1 LQFNENENENEN
13 KIMGTIKGQN
23 LRVLVGNP
31 SKCVAAAT
39 SCTVHLSLQL
49 ESETTKD
56 SGDWDEQG
64 PVGKNWDGSVDALVV
79 DGIYFSTKAV
89 ATHEVPGSSRL
100 SFYSPQL
107 IKLPAGMTINATSQN
122 YIELFDTNISPLA
135 EPVAEV
141 LTYTNNTNA
150 EIGVYLGSD
159 VQDAEI
165 NAYITDGDRTTANEL
180 LNAYFSGNKVKIRF
194 SLTGGRNNIVESDA
208 LLEGMAYINDM
219 QLTAQARQNAQM
231 TMSFTGDG
239 ELGRVDN

>member
-1 LQFNENENENEN
+1 
-13 KIMGTIKGQN
+13 MGVIKGQN

-56 SGDWDEQG
+56 SNDWDEQG

-79 DGIYFSTKAV
+79 DGIYDSAELV
-89 ATHEVPGSSRL
+89 ATHEVPGSQRE

-122 YIELFDTNISPLA
+122 YIEIFDSNLSPLA
-135 EPVAEV
+135 EKTAGV

-159 VQDAEI
+159 VQDAEV
-165 NAYITDGDRTTANEL
+165 NAYVTDGYRTTANEL

-219 QLTAQARQNAQM
+219 QLTAQAKQNAQM

-239 ELGRVDN
+239 ELARVES

>member
-1 LQFNENENENEN
+1 
-13 KIMGTIKGQN
+13 MGVIKGQN

-56 SGDWDEQG
+56 SNDWDEQG

-79 DGIYFSTKAV
+79 DGIYDSAELV
-89 ATHEVPGSSRL
+89 ATHEVPGSQRQ

-122 YIELFDTNISPLA
+122 YIEIFDSNLSPLA
-135 EPVAEV
+135 EKTAGV

-159 VQDAEI
+159 VQDAEV
-165 NAYITDGDRTTANEL
+165 NAYVTDGHRTTANEL

-219 QLTAQARQNAQM
+219 QLTAQAKQNAQM

-239 ELGRVDN
+239 ELERVES